1 VKNLK
6 KSVLWTRKG
15 LVPTLFVLVLNIIIV
30 PVGMALTIPVVAQ
43 ASSTPTVYINPPTI
57 NGTLIDQEFTVNISI
72 RDSYQITAFG
82 VGITFNPSLLN
93 CTGIFQ
99 GDFLKKVGTTMW
111 SPGTIDNT
119 AGVIEQSACLFQD
132 PALYASGDGQL
143 ANVTFKVKA
152 LGVSDIHLRD
162 VEVIKVGGEWI
173 EFNILDIF
181 TVTQVTPPET
191 VVTVSRNCTSYLRTV
206 HSGLSNHAF
215 NELNKEISFNVTVPP
230 LPGLVSGSSNVTIP
244 KALLSL
250 EPSHSWGVIIDSR
263 LLNPS
268 EITVTENTTH
278 TFVYFMY
285 DAGIHYVQITT
296 RILISTIS
304 ISLSSTVIALGS
316 DVTIS
321 GDIDPVRQNVNVTIL
336 YKPSG
341 ETSWTT
347 LGTNLTDSNSHYS
360 YTWTPTE
367 AGTYEIKASWDG
379 DSDTFGAE
387 SIVETLE
394 VIPKELVVSLDAP
407 DVVRLGGSA
416 LLNATVYNFGPN
428 ETNVELQLFI
438 NDSMVDSTVV
448 PFLERNSNYTLSYL
462 WTPPAVETTYNVTAY
477 APPLTN
483 ENVTINNVA
492 TKFVAIKF
500 FFIGLNP
507 NSGPIGTKVTVNGW
521 YIPTTQVRVTFN
533 DMLIG
538 YATTDENGDFT
549 FVFNIPVSVAG
560 MQTVKAFDVNN
571 ASISTENVFTVVDV
585 TPLSI
590 GIDVGTIHFRGEL
603 AEFYIQITFK
613 GTTVNAT
620 SIDATLY
627 DPNNETAHY
636 LFPENITLV
645 ATGFYKITYPILEDA
660 PNGTYVLV
668 VEASYST
675 DTIEAHGTSFKTF
688 LLSPTLTTINATLIS
703 LEGDI
708 ATIETEIGIIETDVA
723 NIGIRVTEINGSVV
737 TIQTTLGTIEG
748 KIVSIEGDIVTIET
762 DIGTLETDVG
772 TLGTDVGTLQGD
784 VSSVKG
790 SQETFSTLLYIALAL
805 ALIAAIGAIFTIL
818 IFLRRKPTP

>member
-1 VKNLK
+1 
-6 KSVLWTRKG
+6 LWTRKG
-15 LVPTLFVLVLNIIIV
+15 LVPTLFALILSTVIVL

-43 ASSTPTVYINPPTI
+43 ASSMPTFFIDPPTI
-57 NGTLIDQEFTVNISI
+57 NGTVIDQEFTVNISI
-72 RDSYQITAFG
+72 RDSYQIKAFG
-82 VGITFNPSLLN
+82 VGMTFNPSLLN

-111 SPGTIDNT
+111 VPGSIDNT
-119 AGVIEQSACLFQD
+119 AGIIGQSVCIFQD
-132 PALYASGDGQL
+132 PTLYASGDGQL
-143 ANVTFKVKA
+143 AYVTFKVKA
-152 LGVSDIHLRD
+152 LGVSDLHLRD
-162 VEVIKVGGEWI
+162 VELVNVNGEWI
-173 EFNILDIF
+173 EFNIIDVY
-181 TVTQVTPPET
+181 TVTEVTPPQT
-191 VVTVSRNCTSYLRTV
+191 VVTVSRNCTSYKGTV

-215 NELNKEISFNVTVPP
+215 NQLNKEISFTVTVPP
-230 LPGLVSGSSNVTIP
+230 IPGLISGSSNVTIP
-244 KALLSL
+244 KALLSP
-250 EPSHSWGVIIDSR
+250 EPSYSWGVIIDSR
-263 LLNPS
+263 LLKPS
-268 EITVTENTTH
+268 EITITENATH
-278 TFVYFMY
+278 TFIYFTY
-285 DAGIHYVQITT
+285 DAGIHNVQITT

-341 ETSWTT
+341 GTWTT
-347 LGTNLTDSNSHYS
+347 LGTNQTDSNSHYS

-379 DSDTFGAE
+379 DSDTLGAE

-407 DVVRLGGSA
+407 GVVRLGGSA

-438 NDSMVDSTVV
+438 NGSMVDSTVV
-448 PFLERNSNYTLSYL
+448 PFLERDSNYTLSYL
-462 WTPPAVETTYNVTAY
+462 WTPAAVEATYNVTAY

-500 FFIGLNP
+500 FFIGVNP
-507 NSGPIGTKVTVNGW
+507 DSGPIGTKATVNGW

-590 GIDVGTIHFRGEL
+590 GIDVGTIHFRGES
-603 AEFYIQITFK
+603 AEFYIQITFE

-620 SIDATLY
+620 SVDATLY
-627 DPNNETAHY
+627 SPNNEIAHY
-636 LFPENITLV
+636 LFPENITLI

-675 DTIEAHGTSFKTF
+675 DAIEAHGTSFKTF

-703 LEGDI
+703 LNGTV
-708 ATIETEIGIIETDVA
+708 ALVETEIGIIETDVA
-723 NIGIRVTEINGSVV
+723 NIGLRVTEINGSVV

-748 KIVSIEGDIVTIET
+748 KIVSIEGDIVTIKT

-772 TLGTDVGTLQGD
+772 TLGTDIGTLQGD

-790 SQETFSTLLYIALAL
+790 SQEAFSTLLYIVVAL